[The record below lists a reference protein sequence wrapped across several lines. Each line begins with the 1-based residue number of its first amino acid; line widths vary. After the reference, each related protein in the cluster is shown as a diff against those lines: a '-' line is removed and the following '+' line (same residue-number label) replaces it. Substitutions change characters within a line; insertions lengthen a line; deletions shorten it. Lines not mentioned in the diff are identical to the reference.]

1 MAQNK
6 LPDVAPRTIRV
17 HIPTYNAILE
27 FFRLSPSGLRGS
39 DAIRQVLMQFGKYC
53 EDQMKAGRQ
62 ASTRDLLAAEQ
73 TFHRIMSGEEPN
85 LTLDGEE
92 SDD

>member
-53 EDQMKAGRQ
+53 EDQMRAGRQ
-62 ASTRDLLAAEQ
+62 ASTRDLLEAEK
-73 TFHRIMSGEEPN
+73 TFHRIMSGEPSV
-85 LTLDGEE
+85 TLEGEDN
-92 SDD
+92 DD

>member
-1 MAQNK
+1 MAQPK

-39 DAIRQVLMQFGKYC
+39 DAIRQVLMKFGEYC
-53 EDQMKAGRQ
+53 QEQMEAGRT
-62 ASTRDLLAAEQ
+62 ASTKDLLEAEK
-73 TFHRIMSGEEPN
+73 TFRSRIMKDSNP
-85 LTLDGEE
+85 
-92 SDD
+92 